1 MNNADTA
8 PMANLS
14 ENSVTSMSPDKL
26 AAPMFLLT
34 LVFLAILAGLI
45 VCLVDI
51 PRVAELAAVETTE
64 SVEAVNTSQAPA
76 VSNNQN
82 TLQAGAKH
90 FSFWLFLALCL
101 IWPIYWIEY
110 FWLARPERQ
119 LIAARSASGEKISAQ
134 SGLMRPLVC
143 LLPPLRLGSVIPSK
157 GNRLWLPLFGWVT
170 PGKNLLERLE
180 KKAARPMLLVA
191 FLILPVLLMEYV
203 FSSLVQANPW
213 LQMTL
218 HIATGFIWWSFT
230 IEFIIMVSATARKFN
245 YIKKNWIDL
254 VIIVMPLVS
263 FLRTI
268 RVLRLA
274 RLARIQQVSK
284 VTRVYRMRGL
294 IAKVMRGL
302 MLMELINRLLR
313 IKPEKTLAKLYE
325 TKEDKEEE
333 LAALQVKIDNLEEK
347 IKLSAS

>member
-1 MNNADTA
+1 MDNAGTA
-8 PMANLS
+8 PTTHNS
-14 ENSVTSMSPDKL
+14 ETVVSPDKL

-64 SVEAVNTSQAPA
+64 SIDAVKSSATPIQTDEMSA
-76 VSNNQN
+76 
-82 TLQAGAKH
+82 LQAGAQK
-90 FSFWLFLALCL
+90 FSRWLFIALLL
-101 IWPIYWIEY
+101 IWPLYWIEY
-110 FWLARPERQ
+110 IWSRRTEQQLGRLRPF
-119 LIAARSASGEKISAQ
+119 
-134 SGLMRPLVC
+134 VC
-143 LLPPLRLGSVIPSK
+143 LIPPLRLGSVIHSK
-157 GNRLWLPLFGWVT
+157 GDRLWLPLLGWQT
-170 PGKNLLERLE
+170 PGKPLLERLE
-180 KKAARPMLLVA
+180 AIAAKPMLLVA
-191 FLILPVLLMEYV
+191 FLILPVLLLEYV
-203 FSSLVQANPW
+203 FSSLVQSKPW

-218 HIATGFIWWSFT
+218 HVATGFIWWSFT
-230 IEFIIMVSATARKFN
+230 IEFIIMVSATARKIQ
-245 YIKKNWIDL
+245 YIKNNWIDL
-254 VIIVMPLVS
+254 VIILMPLVS

-325 TKEDKEEE
+325 TREDKEEE
-333 LAALQVKIDNLEEK
+333 LAALQVKIDELEEK

>member
-1 MNNADTA
+1 VNNADTA
-8 PMANLS
+8 PSANLS
-14 ENSVTSMSPDKL
+14 QSSVTSMSPDKL

-64 SVEAVNTSQAPA
+64 SVDA
-76 VSNNQN
+76 VSTSELAGHSSNQN
-82 TLQAGAKH
+82 TLQAGAKN
-90 FSFWLFLALCL
+90 FSFWLFFALML

-110 FWLARPERQ
+110 FWLSRSERQ
-119 LIAARSASGEKISAQ
+119 ITTTKNNAAQ
-134 SGLMRPLVC
+134 SELMRPLAC
-143 LLPPLRLGSVIPSK
+143 LVPPLRLGSVIPSK
-157 GNRLWLPLFGWVT
+157 GNRLWLPILGWQM
-170 PGKNLLERLE
+170 PGKVFLERLE

-191 FLILPVLLMEYV
+191 FMILPVLLLEYA
-203 FSSLVQANPW
+203 FSSLVQAKPW

-218 HIATGFIWWSFT
+218 HTATGFIWWSFT
-230 IEFIIMVSATARKFN
+230 IEFIIMVSATDRKFN

-254 VIIVMPLVS
+254 VIIVLPLVS

-325 TKEDKEEE
+325 TKADKEEE
-333 LAALQVKIDNLEEK
+333 LAALQLKIDALEEQV
-347 IKLSAS
+347 KLGS